1 MNSNC
6 AWRSGGDEP
15 SRVWRLAGRLNP
27 FALSNAAT
35 VRSVRW
41 CSCRAS
47 SSASLAVLLPV
58 HNRGDSGGPRVTGS
72 TSVSNARSNSGSVW
86 VTGFRPLRRTASV
99 RTRRHAATSDG
110 ASVHTVPPPPCC
122 EPARSPPP
130 RPRRRPL
137 LNPSLRLPP
146 TADALARP
154 SREPTSSITG
164 ANAEYFFPFRLIVA
178 ASRMPRASQFLPNQ
192 PTRICSAYFSRFL
205 GLHRV
210 PCRSSQSLPHG
221 FVKILGP
228 LNEILLRVV
237 AELEPHIPRLVPTV
251 EPPRAVC
258 LERG

>member
-86 VTGFRPLRRTASV
+86 VTGFRPAP
-99 RTRRHAATSDG
+99 TRRKRSDTAARGDFRRRFRSHRPTATVLR
-110 ASVHTVPPPPCC
+110 ASPVAAAPAETPPPPKPIASAAAHC
-122 EPARSPPP
+122 
-130 RPRRRPL
+130 RRTR
-137 LNPSLRLPP
+137 
-146 TADALARP
+146 
-154 SREPTSSITG
+154 SSITG
-164 ANAEYFFPFRLIVA
+164 ANLVHHGSQRRVFLPLPFDRGRVPHA
-178 ASRMPRASQFLPNQ
+178 ASVA
-192 PTRICSAYFSRFL
+192 
-205 GLHRV
+205 V
-210 PCRSSQSLPHG
+210 PPKPAKTNLLSLFFRG
-221 FVKILGP
+221 S
-228 LNEILLRVV
+228 LNEANV
-237 AELEPHIPRLVPTV
+237 ALSP
-251 EPPRAVC
+251 A
-258 LERG
+258 